1 MVRYAF
7 RLLIPQQKHPYKQ
20 LSMNK
25 NTFTRAKDSRS
36 APKDPAFEPTSV
48 PGQHLWP
55 QAPDSPLYQSSWLTS
70 APGQPLKSQIPGS
83 ILQTHPP
90 DSRRTK
96 PFPMVPDSSQSQT
109 NPGNPGSNKHQW
121 TSTLAR
127 PRTQPC
133 RLKFQYHRDQVTS
146 QHQASPYRIRLKTP
160 YYLVSPYGP
169 RHRPTHLQTQALVQ
183 PTQVLQQQT
192 CPQTPPENLSRISEQ
207 ADW

>member
-1 MVRYAF
+1 MRYTF
-7 RLLIPQQKHPYKQ
+7 RLLIPQQKHPFKQ

-25 NTFTRAKDSRS
+25 NTFIRVRI
-36 APKDPAFEPTSV
+36 
-48 PGQHLWP
+48 PGQRQKTQPLSPLQHQVNPWP
-55 QAPDSPLYQSSWLTS
+55 QAPDSPLYQSYRLTS
-70 APGQPLKSQIPGS
+70 APDQPLKSQIPGR
-83 ILQTHPP
+83 ILQTHSP
-90 DSRRTK
+90 DSPSTK

-109 NPGNPGSNKHQW
+109 NPGNPGSNRHQQ

-127 PRTQPC
+127 LRIQPC
-133 RLKFQYHRDQVTS
+133 RLKFQVPQGSSNTT
-146 QHQASPYRIRLKTP
+146 ALGFPYTIRLKTP
-160 YYLVSPYGP
+160 YYWVSPYEP